1 MQQSIKILIF
11 AILAVQPLSVSSVS
25 GETGSRI
32 AALNHIGKSLDKGIE
47 TFDLLAKKIEELHKD
62 TSDKI
67 AHEIDEEDLIELKS
81 DILRVVVNKRSLIGK
96 INQYRQRKTETG
108 KSWTNDITRIN
119 GQVLILLSE
128 LVGQDS
134 KFNVDSA
141 KGYQKLLN
149 SLYSNSR
156 QLNLLSNT
164 KSGELS
170 AKERQILVGITKK
183 LTEEIKQM
191 EKVSAALGKYG
202 KAG

>member
-32 AALNHIGKSLDKGIE
+32 AALNHIVKSLDKGIE

>member
-11 AILAVQPLSVSSVS
+11 AILAVLPLSVSSVS

-47 TFDLLAKKIEELHKD
+47 TFGLLAKRIEELHKD

-96 INQYRQRKTETG
+96 INQYRQRKTERG
-108 KSWTNDITRIN
+108 ESWTNDITRIN
-119 GQVLILLSE
+119 GQVLILLGE

-134 KFNVDSA
+134 KFNVDPA
-141 KGYQKLLN
+141 KEYQDILN

-156 QLNLLSNT
+156 RLILLSNT

-202 KAG
+202 KTG

>member
-47 TFDLLAKKIEELHKD
+47 TFDLLAKRIEELHKD

-119 GQVLILLSE
+119 GQVLILLGE